1 MRAERALYALLYESM
16 ILGYTISHKKSTLAP
31 VQRLV
36 HLGYGIDNAIG
47 SYFITDK
54 LRAKF
59 RLLRDRLLT
68 TRQATLHDIQ
78 SFVGKC
84 NHLRLV
90 FQAASL
96 FTFRCRELIP
106 SLSDALSPLSDAVI
120 EEISFWTFV
129 DSFSAPIP
137 FRLQQHLS
145 LRLSTDAS
153 GYAWGALVSLPTG
166 PVVLRDYWTADLMP
180 KDICVKEALAVLL
193 ALESVADSL

>member
-36 HLGYGIDNAIG
+36 HLGYGVDNSIG
-47 SYFITDK
+47 SFFITDK

-59 RLLRDRLLT
+59 RLLRDRLLA
-68 TRQATLHDIQ
+68 TRRATLHDIQ

-96 FTFRCRELIP
+96 FTYQCRALIP
-106 SLSDALSPLSDAVI
+106 SLSDALSPLSDAVV
-120 EEISFWTFV
+120 EEISFWTFI
-129 DSFSAPIP
+129 DS
-137 FRLQQHLS
+137 
-145 LRLSTDAS
+145 
-153 GYAWGALVSLPTG
+153 
-166 PVVLRDYWTADLMP
+166 
-180 KDICVKEALAVLL
+180 
-193 ALESVADSL
+193 